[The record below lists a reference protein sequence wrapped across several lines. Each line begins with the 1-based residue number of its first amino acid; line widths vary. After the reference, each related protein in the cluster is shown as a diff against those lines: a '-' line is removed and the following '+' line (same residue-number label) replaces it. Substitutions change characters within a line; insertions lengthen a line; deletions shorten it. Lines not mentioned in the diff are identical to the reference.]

1 MASQVFENL
10 SSLEFELRKLN
21 YMGITNVSQ
30 KTLAVKK
37 EYESALSKVMQ
48 IAREYEPYI
57 AERFSDILM
66 RVFSNYPLNK
76 LNECIEAYKRGEFNK
91 NNRGNSIGC
100 QVKRFIDEYKF
111 VHNRNSAE
119 GKLAQQIEEFARS
132 RGAYL
137 EYGNNLSWIDSN
149 SSGASFKAQDN
160 IIQRLRSGDIK
171 ELLAYLSSE
180 EKEMLMNEESTDEV
194 KSLIQRI
201 QVYQKENAKYQS
213 QVLRRDKRNIDI
225 ELI

>member
-66 RVFSNYPLNK
+66 RVFSNYSLNK

-91 NNRGNSIGC
+91 NNRGNDIGC

-111 VHNRNSAE
+111 VHNRKSVE

-132 RGAYL
+132 RGAYF

-149 SSGASFKAQDN
+149 SYKTQDN

-180 EKEMLMNEESTDEV
+180 EKEMLMNKESTDEV

-201 QVYQKENAKYQS
+201 QVYQKENAKHQS
-213 QVLRRDKRNIDI
+213 QVLRRDERNIDI

>member
-66 RVFSNYPLNK
+66 RVFSNYSLNK

>member
-57 AERFSDILM
+57 AERFSDVLM
-66 RVFSNYPLNK
+66 RVFSSYPLNK

>member
-66 RVFSNYPLNK
+66 RVFSNYSLNK

-91 NNRGNSIGC
+91 NNRGNDIGC

-111 VHNRNSAE
+111 VHNRNSVE
-119 GKLAQQIEEFARS
+119 GKLAQQIVEFARS

-180 EKEMLMNEESTDEV
+180 EREMLMNEESTDEV

-201 QVYQKENAKYQS
+201 QVYQKENAKSQS

>member
-1 MASQVFENL
+1 
-10 SSLEFELRKLN
+10 
-21 YMGITNVSQ
+21 
-30 KTLAVKK
+30 
-37 EYESALSKVMQ
+37 
-48 IAREYEPYI
+48 
-57 AERFSDILM
+57 M
-66 RVFSNYPLNK
+66 RVFSCYSLYK

-91 NNRGNSIGC
+91 NNRGNGIGC

-132 RGAYL
+132 RGAYF

-149 SSGASFKAQDN
+149 SHKTQDN

>member
-91 NNRGNSIGC
+91 NNRGNGIGC

-111 VHNRNSAE
+111 VHNRNSVE
-119 GKLAQQIEEFARS
+119 GKLAQQIVEFARS

-180 EKEMLMNEESTDEV
+180 EREMLMNEESTDEV

-201 QVYQKENAKYQS
+201 QVYQKENAKCQS

>member
-66 RVFSNYPLNK
+66 RVFSNYSLNK

-91 NNRGNSIGC
+91 NNRGNDIGC

-111 VHNRNSAE
+111 VHNRNSVE
-119 GKLAQQIEEFARS
+119 GKLAQQIVEFARS

-180 EKEMLMNEESTDEV
+180 EREMLMNEESTDEV

-201 QVYQKENAKYQS
+201 QVYQKENAKHQS
-213 QVLRRDKRNIDI
+213 QVLRRDERNIDI

>member
-66 RVFSNYPLNK
+66 RVFSNYSLNK

-111 VHNRNSAE
+111 VHNRNSVE
-119 GKLAQQIEEFARS
+119 GKLAQQIVEFARS

-180 EKEMLMNEESTDEV
+180 EREMLMNEESTDEV

>member
-21 YMGITNVSQ
+21 YMGITNVSK

-66 RVFSNYPLNK
+66 RVFSNYSLNK

-91 NNRGNSIGC
+91 NNRGNDIGC

-111 VHNRNSAE
+111 VHNRNSVE

-132 RGAYL
+132 RGAYF

-149 SSGASFKAQDN
+149 SYKTQDN

-180 EKEMLMNEESTDEV
+180 EKEMLMNKESTDEV

-201 QVYQKENAKYQS
+201 QVYQKENAKHQS

>member
-66 RVFSNYPLNK
+66 RVFSNYSLNK

-91 NNRGNSIGC
+91 NNRGNDIGC

-111 VHNRNSAE
+111 VHNRNSVE

-132 RGAYL
+132 RGAYF

-149 SSGASFKAQDN
+149 SYKTQDN

-180 EKEMLMNEESTDEV
+180 EKEMLMNKESTDEV

-201 QVYQKENAKYQS
+201 QVYQKENAKRQS

>member
-66 RVFSNYPLNK
+66 RVFSNYSLNK

-91 NNRGNSIGC
+91 NNRGNDIGC

-111 VHNRNSAE
+111 VHNRNSVE
-119 GKLAQQIEEFARS
+119 GKLAQQIVEFARS

-180 EKEMLMNEESTDEV
+180 EREMLMNEESTDEV

>member
-57 AERFSDILM
+57 AERFSDVLM
-66 RVFSNYPLNK
+66 RVFSSYPLNK

-111 VHNRNSAE
+111 VHNRNSVE
-119 GKLAQQIEEFARS
+119 GKLAQQIVEFARS

>member
-66 RVFSNYPLNK
+66 RVFSNYSLNK

-91 NNRGNSIGC
+91 NNRGNDIGC

-111 VHNRNSAE
+111 VHNRNSVE

-132 RGAYL
+132 RGAYF

-149 SSGASFKAQDN
+149 SYKTQDN

-180 EKEMLMNEESTDEV
+180 EKEMLMNKESTDEV

-201 QVYQKENAKYQS
+201 QVYQKENAKHQS

>member
-66 RVFSNYPLNK
+66 RVFSNYSLNK

-91 NNRGNSIGC
+91 NNRGNDIGC

-111 VHNRNSAE
+111 VHNRNSVE
-119 GKLAQQIEEFARS
+119 GKLAQQIVEFARS

-180 EKEMLMNEESTDEV
+180 EREMLMNEESTDEV

-201 QVYQKENAKYQS
+201 QVYQKENAKHQS

>member
-66 RVFSNYPLNK
+66 RVFSNYSLNK

-91 NNRGNSIGC
+91 NNRGNDIGC

-111 VHNRNSAE
+111 VHNRNSVE

-132 RGAYL
+132 RGAYF

-149 SSGASFKAQDN
+149 SYKTQDN

-180 EKEMLMNEESTDEV
+180 EREMLMNEESTDEV

-201 QVYQKENAKYQS
+201 QVYQKENAKHQS

>member
-57 AERFSDILM
+57 AERFSDVLM
-66 RVFSNYPLNK
+66 RVFSSYSLNK

-132 RGAYL
+132 RGACF

-149 SSGASFKAQDN
+149 SHKTQDN

-201 QVYQKENAKYQS
+201 QVYQKENAKHQS

>member
-1 MASQVFENL
+1 
-10 SSLEFELRKLN
+10 
-21 YMGITNVSQ
+21 MGITNVSQ

-57 AERFSDILM
+57 AERFSDVLM
-66 RVFSNYPLNK
+66 RVFSSYPLNK

-91 NNRGNSIGC
+91 NNRGNGIGC
-100 QVKRFIDEYKF
+100 QVKRFIDEYRF

-119 GKLAQQIEEFARS
+119 GKLVQQIEGFARS
-132 RGAYL
+132 RGAYF

-149 SSGASFKAQDN
+149 SYKTQDN

-201 QVYQKENAKYQS
+201 QVYQKENAKHQS
-213 QVLRRDKRNIDI
+213 QVLRRDERNIDI

>member
-30 KTLAVKK
+30 KALAVKK

-66 RVFSNYPLNK
+66 RVFSNYSLNK

-91 NNRGNSIGC
+91 NNRGNDIGC

-132 RGAYL
+132 RGAYF

-149 SSGASFKAQDN
+149 SHKTQDN